1 MTPTKADPL
10 YARMMHAFGRD
21 RVHHALELMIRQRD
35 PLHHLTDDAR
45 DELMYRL
52 ISDLKL
58 SRKFA
63 AASRKHHREKQ
74 LVAAP

>member
-10 YARMMHAFGRD
+10 YERMVHAFGRD
-21 RVHHALELMIRQRD
+21 RVQRELERMIRRRD

-52 ISDLKL
+52 ISDLKFE
-58 SRKFA
+58 RKINAENRRLRRERA
-63 AASRKHHREKQ
+63 A
-74 LVAAP
+74 